1 MDSQFDVVVVGGGLA
16 GLTAACYLA
25 RAGIA
30 VTLFEKA
37 SSLGGRAVTQNY
49 DGYCFNRGVHALY
62 NGGAASRVLQEL
74 GITYSGHK
82 PRGYFMLRQDELY
95 VFPSNPITLVST
107 DLLDAAD
114 KLELTR
120 LFPMLTL
127 LKAHELRR
135 VSVREWL
142 DSNVPRPQVRQVLA
156 SLARTFTYSAALD
169 QVSAEVFATQMQL
182 SLKHNVRYI
191 DGGWQTLVDGLRAAA
206 EQAGVSIVSST
217 RVEAV
222 ERQDGRVQGVRLRD
236 GNIVSASA
244 VIIATDPQDAVKLLY
259 EGTYAAIRK
268 VVDTIVP
275 IQVACL
281 DIALRRL
288 PSSSHPVVFDLERP
302 RFQTIQSLFTK
313 ITPPGGALIHTV
325 KYLDP
330 AHSTDPREDER
341 DLEDLL
347 DTLQPGWR
355 NELVKRIYLPH
366 ITVVSMLPSASDGGL
381 NGRPDPQVP
390 GIANLYLAGDWI
402 GSEGFLVDASM
413 ASARQV
419 AQLLL
424 QGDIA
429 SSRSMKQ
436 KLPKGSTKPATEVPS
451 MSGTPSGIVQ

>member
-1 MDSQFDVVVVGGGLA
+1 MDAQFDVVVVGGGLA

-30 VTLFEKA
+30 VTLFEKT
-37 SSLGGRAVTQNY
+37 SSLGGRATTQNY

-62 NGGAASRVLQEL
+62 YGGAASRVLQDL
-74 GITYSGHK
+74 GIAYSGHK
-82 PRGYFMLRQDELY
+82 PKGYFMLQQGELH
-95 VFPSNPITLVST
+95 VFPSNPLTLVST

-120 LFPMLTL
+120 LFPMLAL
-127 LKAHELRR
+127 LKVHELRR
-135 VSVREWL
+135 MSVQEWL
-142 DSNVPRPQVRQVLA
+142 NRNVQRPQVRQVLA

-169 QVSAEVFATQMQL
+169 LVSAEVFATQMQL

-191 DGGWQTLVDGLRAAA
+191 DGGWQTLVDGLRTAA
-206 EQAGVSIVSST
+206 EQAGVCIVGGT
-217 RVEAV
+217 RVQAV
-222 ERQDGRVQGVRLRD
+222 AHQHGHVQGVRLRD
-236 GNIVSASA
+236 GSTVRAST
-244 VIIATDPQDAVKLLY
+244 VIIATDPQDAAKLVD
-259 EGTYAAIRK
+259 EGTYAALSQVI
-268 VVDTIVP
+268 DAIVP

-281 DIALRRL
+281 DVALRRL
-288 PSSSHPVVFDLERP
+288 PSSRHPVVFDLERP

-330 AHSTDPREDER
+330 AHPTDPREDER

-355 NELVKRIYLPH
+355 DELVKRIYLPH
-366 ITVVSMLPSASDGGL
+366 ITVVSMLPSASVGGL
-381 NGRPDPQVP
+381 DGRPDPQVP

-413 ASARQV
+413 SSARQV
-419 AQLLL
+419 AQLL
-424 QGDIA
+424 QGNIA
-429 SSRSMKQ
+429 SSRSIGQ
-436 KLPKGSTKPATEVPS
+436 KLPV
-451 MSGTPSGIVQ
+451 SGIV